1 MLTEKSDKLLRL
13 LRPQRLL
20 FSVLVRHDDRGKVR
34 KLQNAEANA
43 VLLILLLQGGGKFVI
58 ALIRD
63 DREDVHAPIVL
74 AFALL
79 IDAEP

>member
-13 LRPQRLL
+13 FQPQHILL
-20 FSVLVRHDDRGKVR
+20 ALLIRRDEFCKIR

-43 VLLILLLQGGGKFVI
+43 VLLILLLQGGGKFII
-58 ALIRD
+58 ALVRD